1 MFTQPCTGK
10 RSDFSIIPAETG
22 LLSCQGLH
30 VTLFTEMMRHN
41 LWGRCTKKWGS
52 YVCSW
57 TRIVSWM
64 VVCRDELFTFN
75 IICAEVIRNAHF
87 LRDTMKVKNC
97 TNRNPFIAGYFW
109 LVMLSSAVGISLPWK
124 ASFLLILKYIGC
136 LAICKIQF
144 GINNYF
150 LVWLVLQNLLTQ
162 Q

>member
-1 MFTQPCTGK
+1 
-10 RSDFSIIPAETG
+10 
-22 LLSCQGLH
+22 
-30 VTLFTEMMRHN
+30 
-41 LWGRCTKKWGS
+41 
-52 YVCSW
+52 
-57 TRIVSWM
+57 M

-97 TNRNPFIAGYFW
+97 TNRNPFIAGYFR

-150 LVWLVLQNLLTQ
+150 LVWLVLQISYCWRRIKIRCQRKMTRKFYCETIGFCIISIIFRMKIDKYPVYIIYRNFYIFNIFWDKMQTSL
-162 Q
+162 